1 MYTTGLKCMQYTLHK
16 FNLSLFSIN
25 PLEKR
30 KDRNLVKFAWFE
42 MFQVFVVE
50 FMIHQVPFVGDSL
63 LKETKSYNEN
73 MIFIA
78 NFPKDLYPSWPYL
91 AKTFLTKA
99 TLFYSLKNIVLTH
112 RCICKEILLRN
123 KQRYNS
129 SWKLTNFHFFN
140 P

>member
-1 MYTTGLKCMQYTLHK
+1 
-16 FNLSLFSIN
+16 
-25 PLEKR
+25 
-30 KDRNLVKFAWFE
+30 

-78 NFPKDLYPSWPYL
+78 NFPKDLYPSGPYL
-91 AKTFLTKA
+91 AK

-129 SWKLTNFHFFN
+129 S
-140 P
+140 